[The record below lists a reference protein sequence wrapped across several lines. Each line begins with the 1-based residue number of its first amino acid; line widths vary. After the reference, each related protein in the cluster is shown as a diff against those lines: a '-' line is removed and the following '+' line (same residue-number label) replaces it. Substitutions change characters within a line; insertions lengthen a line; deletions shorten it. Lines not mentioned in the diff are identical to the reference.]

1 MSILQALILGLVQ
14 GATEF
19 IPVSS
24 SGHLVLVPWLL
35 NWPSPSLAFDT
46 MVHWGTLVAVLVYFR
61 RPWRALVTA
70 WLRGLVRWDWHDPM
84 ARLGWLLVI
93 GTIPAAVIGFFLEDW
108 FESLFSQP
116 VWVSFFLLVTA
127 GVLILGEWLGSRS
140 IEAGGARHIDS
151 LNWPHALVIGLGQA
165 AAIAPG
171 ISRSGMT
178 MSLGLSGG
186 LHRSVAATFSFL
198 LSAPIILGA
207 GVLQLARLVSE
218 PGAIAQIPV
227 LATGFVAAAVMGYVA
242 IWSLLRYLKRG
253 RLYIFAIYCVCF
265 GIFGLAVAW
274 LRAGGIIEALMP

>member
-19 IPVSS
+19 VPVSS

-46 MVHWGTLVAVLVYFR
+46 VVHWGTLVAVVVYFW

-70 WLRGLVRWDWHDPM
+70 WVRGLVRWDWRDPM

-93 GTIPAAVIGFFLEDW
+93 GTIPAAVIGYFLEDW
-108 FESLFSQP
+108 FEALFSEP
-116 VWVSFFLLVTA
+116 VWVSLFLFVTA
-127 GVLILGEWLGSRS
+127 GILVLSEWLGSRS
-140 IEAGGARHIDS
+140 IASGGARHIDS

-207 GVLQLARLVSE
+207 GVLQLARLASE
-218 PGAIAQIPV
+218 PGAIAQVPML
-227 LATGFVAAAVMGYVA
+227 LAGFLAAAVTGYVA
-242 IWSLLRYLKRG
+242 IWSLLRYLQRG
-253 RLYIFAIYCVCF
+253 RLYIFAVYCVCF
-265 GIFGLAVAW
+265 GIFCLAAAW
-274 LRAGGIIEALMP
+274 LRYGGIPGLVVP